1 MGGDQLFFNDL
12 FRLGGLNS
20 IRGFNEMFFYASHYI
35 IGTLEYRYL
44 FENESQLLVFVDG
57 SIIGHDLNVDSYLD
71 NPVGTGAGIS
81 ISTKAGL
88 LNLIYAVGYSKEQ
101 PFNIRYSKIHIGY
114 TGRF

>member
-1 MGGDQLFFNDL
+1 MNGDQLFLNDL
-12 FRLGGLNS
+12 FRLGGLNT

-44 FENESQLLVFVDG
+44 FENESQLVVFFDG
-57 SIIGHDLNVDSYLD
+57 SYLGFDINYESYKDYPIGA
-71 NPVGTGAGIS
+71 GAGIS
-81 ISTKAGL
+81 ISTGAGL
-88 LNLIYAVGYSKEQ
+88 LNVIYAVGKSNDQ